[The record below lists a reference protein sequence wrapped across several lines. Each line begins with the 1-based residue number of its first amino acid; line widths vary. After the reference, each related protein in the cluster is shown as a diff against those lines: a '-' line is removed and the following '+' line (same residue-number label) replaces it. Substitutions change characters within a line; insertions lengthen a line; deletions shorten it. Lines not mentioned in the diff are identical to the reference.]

1 MVRKAMPKPAETR
14 DEPLSGDSKGLPGA
28 ALPPPARLASEVSG
42 VPHHLIL
49 AQAALESGWG
59 QRQIRRENGEPSFN
73 IFGVKATSSWKG
85 PTTGDHHHRI

>member
-1 MVRKAMPKPAETR
+1 
-14 DEPLSGDSKGLPGA
+14 
-28 ALPPPARLASEVSG
+28 

-59 QRQIRRENGEPSFN
+59 QRQIRKENGEPSFN

-85 PTTGDHHHRI
+85 QQRRSPPPNTRTVRR